1 MCDEHPCDSRHMCR
15 LDTKKCVP
23 LRAPQKINNR
33 PAVRVK
39 IEDSYFVGSELAVNH
54 IIGKRFSK
62 VTELPCTIGPDGIE
76 TKGEFVS
83 AFGPETIGVIDL
95 ETGEVLC
102 ELTESVLE
110 ALELK
115 TQAPKFLE
123 GKEDYFTRI
132 EVTSFPTWNDKYI
145 TYTQAKALASS
156 GKYMVAIAPTQYL
169 VEIDNLYF
177 PLYHAVPV
185 GAYGRDIS
193 PLVSVPVEEVQVS
206 IPPKGMMEGGGEEK
220 EEFLTVRRE
229 RLPAEIREIV
239 QEFRGTRIWDF
250 SQDQEL
256 GPLALAPNSMRLAI
270 NYYKN
275 IESDGEDLPTENIEV
290 WNYQTQTQE
299 KTNTRQFIDV
309 NWATVSLYFNP
320 VDDDMLLIVTDGP
333 LFIWQTPSNHLYQI
347 PGVEITT
354 ADAVFGAT
362 GIIYY
367 SKVDQVFQMREE
379 RVRGGPVPQN
389 NILVGYDPIS
399 DEKFTID
406 TGHIINGIATGP
418 NGEVLTWGS
427 DVPVRGQFGRL
438 LNQQQWGD
446 IRIFRSPE
454 EVYHDTIIP
463 VAEVT
468 DANFS
473 PDGQYIVTSGLEANV
488 YDLSTKEVITL
499 PITLPPN
506 AEHPSFYRLSFN
518 AIGDRIIGNVHY
530 QEENREPRR
539 VQYTTK
545 GLIVVWDTES
555 WEVSQMIDTN
565 SIPYP
570 DPNEPYWVFGVNR
583 RAHTIELFEIE

>member
-1 MCDEHPCDSRHMCR
+1 MCEERPCDSRHMCR
-15 LDTKKCVP
+15 LDNHKCVP
-23 LRAPQKINNR
+23 LRAQQKINNR

-54 IIGKRFSK
+54 MIGMRFSK

-76 TKGEFVS
+76 TKGELVS

-102 ELTESVLE
+102 ELTERVVE
-110 ALELK
+110 ALN
-115 TQAPKFLE
+115 QQHPVQKFLE
-123 GKEDYFTRI
+123 GKLDQFKTI
-132 EVTSFPTWNDKYI
+132 EVCSFPTWNDKYI
-145 TYTQAKALASS
+145 SVAQAEALLTS

-169 VEIDNLYF
+169 IGDELY

-206 IPPKGMMEGGGEEK
+206 IPPKGMMEGEEEK

-229 RLPAEIREIV
+229 RLPAEV
-239 QEFRGTRIWDF
+239 QEIFREFLGTRLF
-250 SQDQEL
+250 EL
-256 GPLALAPNSMRLAI
+256 GADASVGPLALAHNSRKLAI
-270 NYYKN
+270 SYYKN
-275 IESDGEDLPTENIEV
+275 IQREDEDVATEIIEI
-290 WNYQTQTQE
+290 WNLSTKMHE
-299 KTNTRQFIDV
+299 ETNAIKFEDT
-309 NWATVSLYFNP
+309 NWTTVRLHFNP
-320 VDDDMLLIVTDGP
+320 VDDDMLLIVTEGP

-354 ADAVFGAT
+354 ADAVFDST

-367 SKVDQVFQMREE
+367 CKVDQVFQMREE
-379 RVRGGPVPQN
+379 RTRGRTEPPPPN

-454 EVYHDTIIP
+454 EIYHDTIIP

-506 AEHPSFYRLSFN
+506 AERPSFYHLSFN

-530 QEENREPRR
+530 SEENREPRR

-545 GLIVVWDTES
+545 RLIVVWDTET
-555 WEVSQMIDTN
+555 WQVSQMIDTN
-565 SIPYP
+565 STVYV
-570 DPNEPYWVFGVNR
+570 DPTEPYWVFGVNPWTR
-583 RAHTIELFEIE
+583 SVELFEIE